1 MKKSRKSKIVLFS
14 VLGLATISLAT
25 VGFASWV
32 ISGVTPATSDNITAE
47 VGKIE
52 DKTLSATITSTT
64 EDLSVRFDN
73 VAKGTTNAKF
83 DNGDGKV
90 EKLDFTIKTKITTT
104 GTKLEGLLASINY
117 EFAPTEFLTTAITNN
132 YITFDSS
139 KKNCTITIS
148 DSSSSVNVTAPS
160 GITSTGTYTSAQEIT
175 ISSKFS
181 FKWGTAFKGNNPGYL
196 EATSENAEKIKAF
209 VNTFGSTAES
219 KALLTVTVTPVAVTK
234 A

>member
-14 VLGLATISLAT
+14 VLGLATVSLAT

-73 VAKGTTNAKF
+73 VKKGTTNAKF

-90 EKLDFTIKTKITTT
+90 DGFETYVGLQMMAGSRQEAIALT
-104 GTKLEGLLASINY
+104 GDDAFYTG
-117 EFAPTEFLTTAITNN
+117 
-132 YITFDSS
+132 
-139 KKNCTITIS
+139 S
-148 DSSSSVNVTAPS
+148 DS
-160 GITSTGTYTSAQEIT
+160 
-175 ISSKFS
+175 
-181 FKWGTAFKGNNPGYL
+181 L
-196 EATSENAEKIKAF
+196 EEDEDELTDELEMAGLDVDELEYMDEDERR
-209 VNTFGSTAES
+209 ES
-219 KALLTVTVTPVAVTK
+219 LEDAGLDPDDYDEF
-234 A
+234 

>member
-14 VLGLATISLAT
+14 VLGLATVSLAT

-73 VAKGTTNAKF
+73 VKKGTTNAKF

-104 GTKLEGLLASINY
+104 GTKLEGLLASIKY
-117 EFAPTEFLTTAITNN
+117 EFAPTEFLTTAIGNN

-139 KKNCTITIS
+139 EKNCTITIS
-148 DSSSSVNVTAPS
+148 DSSSSVNVTDPS
-160 GITSTGTYTSAQEIT
+160 GITSTGTYTSAKEIT

-181 FKWGTAFKGNNPGYL
+181 FGWGTAFNSTNPGYL
-196 EATSENAEKIKAF
+196 EATSANAEKIKTF
-209 VNTFGSTAES
+209 VNTFGSPAVS
-219 KALLTVTVTPVAVTK
+219 KALLTVTVTPVAL
-234 A
+234 